1 MQRFYNNIE
10 ICLDLDSMFDGETDL
25 QENLIILADSL
36 AIRTKNFGIKLSNEG
51 LKYAIVCFVVLF
63 FEVVVEGVDE
73 IEQKVVGIM
82 LFVAF
87 KLNYSNITGVRL

>member
-10 ICLDLDSMFDGETDL
+10 ICFHLDSIFDGETDL

-36 AIRTKNFGIKLSNEG
+36 AIRTKNFGVKLSNEG
-51 LKYAIVCFVVLF
+51 LKYATVCFVVLF
-63 FEVVVEGVDE
+63 FKVVIEGVDE

-82 LFVAF
+82 LLVAF